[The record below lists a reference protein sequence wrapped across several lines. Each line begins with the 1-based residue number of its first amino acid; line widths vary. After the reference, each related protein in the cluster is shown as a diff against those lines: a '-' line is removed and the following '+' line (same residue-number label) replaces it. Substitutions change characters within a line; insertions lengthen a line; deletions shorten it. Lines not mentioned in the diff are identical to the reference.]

1 MAQRFE
7 QTQTQIQTQQLSTL
21 QVALAGLVQLPIEQL
36 GERVRNELVD
46 NAALEES
53 YGDGDEH
60 FGNETDSMR
69 DGDNGGSDAADEEWG
84 PGEASDIRDSIS
96 DYANAD
102 DVPDYLQQRADDARE
117 RHEMPLTGGSSAY
130 EDLTRQ
136 IGEHDLNDHERE
148 VMEYLIGSLDDDGFL
163 RKDLYA
169 MADELAI
176 YHNIDTNEE
185 ELQRLLHILQTFD
198 PPGIGARSL
207 EECLTLQLE
216 SPEQQSPHKK
226 RALEVLK
233 QCFKEFASNRW
244 DLIAQ
249 KLNMEK
255 EEAEAVR
262 HLLQHLNPRPGAQLG
277 SGAESMAQSVTP
289 DFYVTVGKDGL
300 PEVELNQGDV
310 PELRVSQAFR
320 DSIKQYASSRH
331 ALSREQHDAYVYAK
345 QKVDAAQTFIGLIV
359 RRRQTLMAVMQ
370 GIVDFQT
377 EFFVEN
383 DDETFLRPLTL
394 KDIAQKVG
402 VDIST
407 VSRVTNSKYVQTDY
421 GIYPLKFFFSSQF
434 TTEDGDE
441 MSARQIRN
449 AIRDIIDKEDKAH
462 PYSDEALTSL
472 LAKEGF
478 KVARRTVA
486 KYREQLGILSTR
498 LRRER

>member
-1 MAQRFE
+1 M
-7 QTQTQIQTQQLSTL
+7 
-21 QVALAGLVQLPIEQL
+21 
-36 GERVRNELVD
+36 
-46 NAALEES
+46 
-53 YGDGDEH
+53 
-60 FGNETDSMR
+60 
-69 DGDNGGSDAADEEWG
+69 
-84 PGEASDIRDSIS
+84 
-96 DYANAD
+96 
-102 DVPDYLQQRADDARE
+102 
-117 RHEMPLTGGSSAY
+117 
-130 EDLTRQ
+130 
-136 IGEHDLNDHERE
+136 
-148 VMEYLIGSLDDDGFL
+148 
-163 RKDLYA
+163 
-169 MADELAI
+169 
-176 YHNIDTNEE
+176 
-185 ELQRLLHILQTFD
+185 
-198 PPGIGARSL
+198 
-207 EECLTLQLE
+207 
-216 SPEQQSPHKK
+216 
-226 RALEVLK
+226 LK

-244 DLIAQ
+244 DLISQ

-462 PYSDEALTSL
+462 PYSDETLTSL

>member
-7 QTQTQIQTQQLSTL
+7 QTQTQTQTQQLSTL

-53 YGDGDEH
+53 YGDADEH

-69 DGDNGGSDAADEEWG
+69 DGDNGGSDAADDEWG
-84 PGEASDIRDSIS
+84 PGEASDIRDSLS

-249 KLNMEK
+249 
-255 EEAEAVR
+255 
-262 HLLQHLNPRPGAQLG
+262 
-277 SGAESMAQSVTP
+277 
-289 DFYVTVGKDGL
+289 
-300 PEVELNQGDV
+300 
-310 PELRVSQAFR
+310 
-320 DSIKQYASSRH
+320 
-331 ALSREQHDAYVYAK
+331 
-345 QKVDAAQTFIGLIV
+345 
-359 RRRQTLMAVMQ
+359 
-370 GIVDFQT
+370 
-377 EFFVEN
+377 
-383 DDETFLRPLTL
+383 
-394 KDIAQKVG
+394 
-402 VDIST
+402 
-407 VSRVTNSKYVQTDY
+407 NS
-421 GIYPLKFFFSSQF
+421 
-434 TTEDGDE
+434 
-441 MSARQIRN
+441 A
-449 AIRDIIDKEDKAH
+449 
-462 PYSDEALTSL
+462 
-472 LAKEGF
+472 
-478 KVARRTVA
+478 
-486 KYREQLGILSTR
+486 
-498 LRRER
+498 

>member
-7 QTQTQIQTQQLSTL
+7 QTQTQTQTQQLSTL

-53 YGDGDEH
+53 YGDADEH

-69 DGDNGGSDAADEEWG
+69 DGDNDGSDAADEEWG
-84 PGEASDIRDSIS
+84 PGEASDIRDSLS

-244 DLIAQ
+244 DLISQ

-407 VSRVTNSKYVQTDY
+407 VSRVTNSCLLYTS
-421 GIYPLKFFFSSQF
+421 PSP
-434 TTEDGDE
+434 
-441 MSARQIRN
+441 
-449 AIRDIIDKEDKAH
+449 RD
-462 PYSDEALTSL
+462 
-472 LAKEGF
+472 
-478 KVARRTVA
+478 RR
-486 KYREQLGILSTR
+486 
-498 LRRER
+498 